1 MRELPIIATLHR
13 KRKVVKSRRYARIDT
28 AIRRQSQLAVVEGE
42 PKDVIEFSHAHTGL
56 QIGTIRV
63 GVGEFKAEWVW
74 DNVPQLSGAEENE
87 TDQV

>member
-1 MRELPIIATLHR
+1 MRELPIVATLHR

-28 AIRRQSQLAVVEGE
+28 AIKRQSQLAVIEGE

-74 DNVPQLSGAEENE
+74 DNVPQLSGVEENE

>member
-28 AIRRQSQLAVVEGE
+28 AIKRQSQLAVIAGE

-56 QIGTIRV
+56 QIGTIKV

-74 DNVPQLSGAEENE
+74 DNVPQLSGVEENE

>member
-28 AIRRQSQLAVVEGE
+28 AIKRQSQLAVIEGE

-56 QIGTIRV
+56 QIGTIKV

-74 DNVPQLSGAEENE
+74 DNVPQLSGVEENE

>member
-28 AIRRQSQLAVVEGE
+28 AIKRQSQLAVIEGE

-74 DNVPQLSGAEENE
+74 DNVPQLSGVEENE

>member
-63 GVGEFKAEWVW
+63 GVGEFKAEWLW